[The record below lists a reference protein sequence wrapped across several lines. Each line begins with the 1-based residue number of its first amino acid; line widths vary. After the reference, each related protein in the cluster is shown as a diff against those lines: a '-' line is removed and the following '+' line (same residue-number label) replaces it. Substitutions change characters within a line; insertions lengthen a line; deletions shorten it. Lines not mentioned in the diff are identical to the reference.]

1 MTNKICLVIG
11 GSGAIGSAVVEQ
23 FIENKFQVWT
33 SSRSVNAN
41 IKQQLQLL
49 GKSDADRKSLLDAPT
64 FDAVVWAQ
72 GANLNDNI
80 TDVEDDAFAKLMQ
93 ANVGFVVS
101 TMSSLLD
108 SKKITNGARLC
119 VVSSIWQQA
128 IRPNKLSYSITKSA
142 LSGLVQSAAL
152 DLADQNILVNAI
164 LPGVLDT
171 PMTRSVL
178 SSEQI
183 NSVATRTGFAR
194 LITPQE
200 VAVLCHFVCS
210 ESNTTLTGQS
220 LVADLGFSNVR
231 PV

>member
-1 MTNKICLVIG
+1 
-11 GSGAIGSAVVEQ
+11 
-23 FIENKFQVWT
+23 
-33 SSRSVNAN
+33 
-41 IKQQLQLL
+41 
-49 GKSDADRKSLLDAPT
+49 
-64 FDAVVWAQ
+64 
-72 GANLNDNI
+72 
-80 TDVEDDAFAKLMQ
+80 
-93 ANVGFVVS
+93 
-101 TMSSLLD
+101 MSSLLA

-128 IRPNKLSYSITKSA
+128 IRTNKLSYSITKSA

-152 DLADQNILVNAI
+152 DLADQNILVNAV

-183 NSVATRTGFAR
+183 DSVASRTGFAR
-194 LITPQE
+194 LVTPQE
-200 VAVLCHFVCS
+200 VAALCHFLCS
-210 ESNTTLTGQS
+210 EANTALTGQS

>member
-1 MTNKICLVIG
+1 MTNKTCLVIG
-11 GSGAIGSAVVEQ
+11 GSGAIGSAIVEQ
-23 FIENKFQVWT
+23 FIENKFKVWT
-33 SSRSVNAN
+33 SSRSVSTNV
-41 IKQQLQLL
+41 KQQLQLL

-80 TDVEDDAFAKLMQ
+80 NDVEDDAFAELMQ

-101 TMSSLLD
+101 TMSSLLA

-183 NSVATRTGFAR
+183 NSVASRTGFAR
-194 LITPQE
+194 LVSPQE

-210 ESNTTLTGQS
+210 EANTTLTGQS

>member
-1 MTNKICLVIG
+1 MTNKTCLVIG

-49 GKSDADRKSLLDAPT
+49 GKSDADRKSLQDAPT

-80 TDVEDDAFAKLMQ
+80 TDVEDDAFAELMQ

-101 TMSSLLD
+101 TMSSLLT
-108 SKKITNGARLC
+108 SKKISNGARLC
-119 VVSSIWQQA
+119 VISSIWQQA

-152 DLADQNILVNAI
+152 DLAGQNILVNAV

-178 SSEQI
+178 SNDQI
-183 NSVATRTGFAR
+183 KSVASRTGFAR
-194 LITPQE
+194 LVSPQE

-210 ESNTTLTGQS
+210 EANTTLTGQS

>member
-1 MTNKICLVIG
+1 MTNKTCLVIG

-33 SSRSVNAN
+33 SSRSVSTNV
-41 IKQQLQLL
+41 KQQLQLL
-49 GKSDADRKSLLDAPT
+49 GKSDADRKSLLDAPN

-80 TDVEDDAFAKLMQ
+80 TDVEDDAFAELIQ

-119 VVSSIWQQA
+119 VISSIWQQA

-142 LSGLVQSAAL
+142 LGGLVQSAAL

-178 SSEQI
+178 SIEQI
-183 NSVATRTGFAR
+183 KSVASRTGFAR
-194 LITPQE
+194 LVTPQE

-210 ESNTTLTGQS
+210 EANTTLTGQS

>member
-1 MTNKICLVIG
+1 MTNKTCLVIG

-33 SSRSVNAN
+33 SSRSVSVNV
-41 IKQQLQLL
+41 KQQLQLL
-49 GKSDADRKSLLDAPT
+49 GKSETDRKSLHRAPT

-80 TDVEDDAFAKLMQ
+80 NDVDDAAFAELIQ

-101 TMSSLLD
+101 TMSSLLAA
-108 SKKITNGARLC
+108 KKITNGARLC

-152 DLADQNILVNAI
+152 DLAGQNILVNAI

-183 NSVATRTGFAR
+183 NSVASRTGFAR
-194 LITPQE
+194 LVTPQE

-210 ESNTTLTGQS
+210 EANTTLTGQS